1 MTHRDVIPWDGTGRK
16 HSVSG
21 EQLRGDGGEQLRGDG
36 VDAPRLA
43 RAAMRPASQQIPNE
57 NDIFGAHI
65 MHLYYTHYFVSL
77 KSLFYS
83 IVFVPRN
90 S

>member
-1 MTHRDVIPWDGTGRK
+1 MTHRDVIPWDGTARK
-16 HSVSG
+16 HSVS
-21 EQLRGDGGEQLRGDG
+21 GEQLRGDG

>member
-1 MTHRDVIPWDGTGRK
+1 MTHRDIIPCDVTSRK
-16 HSVSG
+16 HSVSDEEWRG
-21 EQLRGDGGEQLRGDG
+21 EG
-36 VDAPRLA
+36 VDAPRVA
-43 RAAMRPASQQIPNE
+43 RAAMSLASQQIPFK